1 MEGLSIITETNV
13 EPHFLAPPDTWLLHR
28 TLRLLP
34 GALWKLR
41 ASAEVFFVHL
51 QAFSSLAF
59 SFVFFLLLDR
69 LHARLLHLAI
79 CFTSGE
85 RMQPVMPRLL
95 LYVCTKKVD
104 RKAGGIRRRPG
115 HRRAQAGRWSSPVNT
130 PQIQRNTSVQY
141 SSRKSVTFRTSLTG
155 LSALF
160 A

>member
-41 ASAEVFFVHL
+41 AAAEVSFVHL

-59 SFVFFLLLDR
+59 SFVFFLLLYR

-85 RMQPVMPRLL
+85 CNPISRGCFCMFALRI
-95 LYVCTKKVD
+95 D
-104 RKAGGIRRRPG
+104 SKAGGIRRRPG

-130 PQIQRNTSVQY
+130 PQIQRICFVAS
-141 SSRKSVTFRTSLTG
+141 FISLFILVG
-155 LSALF
+155 LGSQLLGG
-160 A
+160 

>member
-1 MEGLSIITETNV
+1 MKQPVRTQEPWSPGGVVEEADHEGQ
-13 EPHFLAPPDTWLLHR
+13 
-28 TLRLLP
+28 
-34 GALWKLR
+34 WKLR
-41 ASAEVFFVHL
+41 AAAEVFFVHL
-51 QAFSSLAF
+51 LAFSSLAF

-85 RMQPVMPRLL
+85 CNPISRGCFCMFALRI
-95 LYVCTKKVD
+95 D
-104 RKAGGIRRRPG
+104 SKAGGIRRRPG

-130 PQIQRNTSVQY
+130 PQIQRNTSVQC